1 MKIITCA
8 LAILAAVSTA
18 AVAKDLKQDKAAP
31 TPTVKAQTMTDAD
44 MDKVTAGFTS
54 DNNGANG
61 GGTGFSG
68 NDKGQGGG
76 GLLVGN
82 NNPHGRF

>member
-44 MDKVTAGFTS
+44 MDKVTAGAGIGHAYAFGQGILPANLA
-54 DNNGANG
+54 NNGLGKN
-61 GGTGFSG
+61 
-68 NDKGQGGG
+68 
-76 GLLVGN
+76 
-82 NNPHGRF
+82 H

>member
-31 TPTVKAQTMTDAD
+31 TPTVKAQTDRCRH
-44 MDKVTAGFTS
+44 
-54 DNNGANG
+54 
-61 GGTGFSG
+61 
-68 NDKGQGGG
+68 GQGDGRLIGNAWVTVWKERRPRQFDG
-76 GLLVGN
+76 GLGN
-82 NNPHGRF
+82 ARD